1 MQWGVNPGCMIS
13 GDQFVCVFCI
23 LKSEY
28 WHKKVTF
35 FICFPPW
42 THNLPNWSSSASAP
56 KMPWM
61 MLCIL
66 GKCCSL
72 VHLLKRQRWCPIFYS
87 LFFSC
92 LWGHWEP
99 TNGFYL
105 IVLSENFC
113 PPQIS
118 WLTNPSTA
126 FWIFLDIF
134 WKLIYLQVHSWN
146 TIWFHQACQDKW
158 QILSPHC
165 CIAYSIGSPKK
176 LRFGQYWYILL
187 LIDPSSFSNIL
198 PISRKQTKYLFS
210 LIAWAKHGP
219 EVGEAQWILEQDCAI
234 YTEIHE
240 LVFWARWEK
249 KESDSQSI
257 EVLQTLAAFNGGDRR
272 CFWSEAEHCSEVK
285 DMLPSFIRNILS
297 I

>member
-198 PISRKQTKYLFS
+198 PADEIPLLSNCMSQARSWSWRSSMNPRARLCYLYRNT
-210 LIAWAKHGP
+210 W
-219 EVGEAQWILEQDCAI
+219 VG
-234 YTEIHE
+234 
-240 LVFWARWEK
+240 F
-249 KESDSQSI
+249 
-257 EVLQTLAAFNGGDRR
+257 
-272 CFWSEAEHCSEVK
+272 
-285 DMLPSFIRNILS
+285 LS
-297 I
+297 KMREEREW